1 VGCVWAV
8 VVVKAK
14 RGRRRYLQLRT
25 EPATSRR
32 KLERLLAGRL
42 AEFRV
47 IRCDGGEAVV
57 RVPHTAVAAAREA
70 LNGDLGD
77 GIAGETLATSG
88 TLKGL
93 QRRLAE
99 RK

>member
-1 VGCVWAV
+1 MI
-8 VVVKAK
+8 VKTK
-14 RGRRRYLQLRT
+14 RGRLRYLQLCT

-32 KLERLLAGRL
+32 KLERLLAGHL
-42 AEFRV
+42 AEFGV

>member
-1 VGCVWAV
+1 
-8 VVVKAK
+8 
-14 RGRRRYLQLRT
+14 
-25 EPATSRR
+25 
-32 KLERLLAGRL
+32 
-42 AEFRV
+42 
-47 IRCDGGEAVV
+47 
-57 RVPHTAVAAAREA
+57 VAAAREA

>member
-1 VGCVWAV
+1 M
-8 VVVKAK
+8 VVKAK

-25 EPATSRR
+25 EPAASRR

-57 RVPHTAVAAAREA
+57 RVPHTAVTAAREA